1 MDLKQVGNHELK
13 EIGARIQETLE
24 GDIDYL
30 FSNVSPHPLLQLPEF
45 RDGSPNKAQLLYRKI
60 HVNAK
65 ATRSIFPWLCFAF
78 YPDPDSGL
86 LRPFSTHQ
94 GRFWAFFRVHSIRS
108 MPVLCVYVSRDIPLS
123 HEAIRPQMQIAFS
136 TRKSEPV
143 SFSDNLLFCDEE
155 RLTLDEEQIDTLGG
169 RELPVQ
175 ALHTYLKAPSGRL
188 AAGKG
193 VANLQLLQ
201 EARDR
206 PDAFELTVTD
216 QERREGYPESWLPE
230 LLSFPGAET
239 LRFYERGD
247 WYTED
252 GPIGW
257 KGGAFEELDETG
269 VEAEERF
276 YLGSLLFYNNYQT
289 VDRQRLVTFLLNLA
303 SVSAVLRDL
312 RRRWPAEG

>member
-1 MDLKQVGNHELK
+1 MCAAVPMRR
-13 EIGARIQETLE
+13 RISFPP
-24 GDIDYL
+24 GGGG
-30 FSNVSPHPLLQLPEF
+30 SPQHRTDCEASIHAAVRGGRRSQTAAQSPSCLPLL
-45 RDGSPNKAQLLYRKI
+45 
-60 HVNAK
+60 
-65 ATRSIFPWLCFAF
+65 LCDA
-78 YPDPDSGL
+78 
-86 LRPFSTHQ
+86 
-94 GRFWAFFRVHSIRS
+94 V
-108 MPVLCVYVSRDIPLS
+108 
-123 HEAIRPQMQIAFS
+123 
-136 TRKSEPV
+136 
-143 SFSDNLLFCDEE
+143 
-155 RLTLDEEQIDTLGG
+155 
-169 RELPVQ
+169 ELPVQ

-188 AAGKG
+188 AAGKT

-206 PDAFELTVTD
+206 PEAFALTVTD
-216 QERREGYPESWLPE
+216 QERREGHPESWLPE

-239 LRFYERGD
+239 LRFHEHGD

-257 KGGAFEELDETG
+257 KGGAFEEPDETG

-312 RRRWPAEG
+312 RRRWPAES